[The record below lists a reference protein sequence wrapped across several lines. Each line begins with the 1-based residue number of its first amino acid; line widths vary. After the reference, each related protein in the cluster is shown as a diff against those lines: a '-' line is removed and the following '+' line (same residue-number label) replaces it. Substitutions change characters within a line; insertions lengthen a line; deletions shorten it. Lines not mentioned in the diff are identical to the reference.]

1 VRDEVG
7 PGEYFGGCGEGS
19 MKLKAVCIL
28 GSPRRKSNTEILLN
42 YLMEE
47 LRRYNIATTKIVL
60 REYNVKPCY
69 SCRKCLELGVC
80 CLNDD
85 MTNHIV
91 PQVLQ
96 AHILVIA
103 TPVYFDNVTS
113 LTKVFMDR
121 TWCLRGK
128 LKNKVLGCVVVGR
141 GYGLDSALTA
151 IHNWGLKHRM
161 ILCDRGVAARGFNYG
176 DVLADSRA
184 FKDAKQHAKRLAE
197 VARVIYQGG
206 GFEIQP

>member
-1 VRDEVG
+1 
-7 PGEYFGGCGEGS
+7 

-28 GSPRRKSNTEILLN
+28 GSPRRESNTDILLS

-47 LRRYNIATTKIVL
+47 LRRCGVEATKIAL
-60 REYNVKPCY
+60 REYDIKPCY
-69 SCRKCLELGVC
+69 SCRKCLELGTC
-80 CLNDD
+80 CLDDD
-85 MTNHIV
+85 MTNNII
-91 PQVLQ
+91 PKVLQ

-113 LTKVFMDR
+113 LTKIFMDR

-151 IHNWGLKHRM
+151 IHNWGLKHKM

-176 DVLADSRA
+176 DVLKDSRA
-184 FKDAKQHAKRLAE
+184 FEDAKRHAERLAE
-197 VARVIYQGG
+197 VARAIYRGS
-206 GFEIQP
+206 GFKI